1 MLEKSIYSKKNL
13 NRKKLSKNINLTK
26 DPIWD
31 LLRKVTIPASVGS
44 LFQTFYN
51 LVDTWFA
58 GKISAEAIAAIAKS
72 FPIFFVI
79 IAVGVGIGAATNASI
94 GNLIGEKKINKASL
108 LVAQSVVFAILISI
122 IVTLFGLNASNFLLT
137 VMGSDIA
144 SIALTREYLDIIFYG
159 TFIVMIQIS
168 LNGTLNAQGDTK
180 SYRNALIFSFFLNI
194 LLNPLF
200 IFGSTNSFIWISN
213 FIPVLINFNF
223 PGIIPEFGIS
233 GLAIATVISQ
243 LIGTIYL
250 AYKVNLCGLR
260 KYLNIKCFIPKL
272 DLLQD
277 LFSQAVPI
285 MFSMLFIGVGI
296 FNILYFIGQFGEL
309 ATAGYGAALRVEQ
322 VFLLPVIGLNTAVLS
337 IGGQNFGAKEF
348 YRIKELYLKA
358 LLFGCSFMVVAG
370 IILFFGAEFFVSQF
384 TNNSEAIYH
393 GAIYLK
399 IAALIGPIYPV
410 FFVTTAVFQA
420 LKKPIYSLYLSI
432 LRLTALPFLSL
443 WYVINI
449 RAGNYNDIF
458 YTIMITNWLMGIAV
472 LSFIPF
478 FFRKKLRMSFKKLFV
493 F

>member
-1 MLEKSIYSKKNL
+1 MSKKL
-13 NRKKLSKNINLTK
+13 NLTK
-26 DPIWD
+26 DPIWY
-31 LLRKVTIPASVGS
+31 LLKKVTIPASVGS

-58 GKISAEAIAAIAKS
+58 GRISAEAIGAIAKS
-72 FPIFFVI
+72 FPIYFVI

-94 GNLIGEKKINKASL
+94 GNLLGAKKTNQASL
-108 LVAQSVVFAILISI
+108 LIAQSVVFAIIISI
-122 IVTLFGLNASNFLLT
+122 IVTLFGLNASNFLLS
-137 VMGSDIA
+137 VMGSDPQ
-144 SIALTREYLDIIFYG
+144 SIILTREYLDIIFYG

-180 SYRNALIFSFFLNI
+180 SYRNVLIFSFFLNI
-194 LLNPLF
+194 ILNP
-200 IFGSTNSFIWISN
+200 IFIWGYG
-213 FIPVLINFNF
+213 FIPA
-223 PGIIPEFGIS
+223 FGIG

-250 AYKVNLCGLR
+250 AYKVNSCKLR
-260 KYLNIKCFIPKL
+260 KYLYIQCFIPKL
-272 DLLQD
+272 DLLRD

-337 IGGQNFGAKEF
+337 IGGQNFGAKEY
-348 YRIKELYLKA
+348 YRIKELYSKA
-358 LLFGCSFMVVAG
+358 LLFGSSFMAVAG
-370 IILFFGAEFFVSQF
+370 VILFFGAEFFVSQF
-384 TNNSEAIYH
+384 TNNAEAIYH

-399 IAALIGPIYPV
+399 IAALIGPVYPV
-410 FFVTTAVFQA
+410 FFITTAVFQA

-449 RAGNYNDIF
+449 RAGDYNDIF
-458 YTIMITNWLMGIAV
+458 YTIMATNWLMGIAV

-478 FFRKKLRMSFKKLFV
+478 FLRKKLKISFKKLFV

>member
-1 MLEKSIYSKKNL
+1 MSKKL
-13 NRKKLSKNINLTK
+13 NLTK
-26 DPIWD
+26 DPIWY
-31 LLRKVTIPASVGS
+31 LLEKVTIPASVGS

-58 GKISAEAIAAIAKS
+58 GKISAEAIGAIAKS
-72 FPIFFVI
+72 FPIYFVI

-94 GNLIGEKKINKASL
+94 GNLLGAKKTNQASL
-108 LVAQSVVFAILISI
+108 LVAQSIVFAIIISI
-122 IVTLFGLNASNFLLT
+122 IVTLFGLNASDFLLT
-137 VMGSDIA
+137 VMGSDLQ
-144 SIALTREYLDIIFYG
+144 SIILTREYLDIIFYG

-180 SYRNALIFSFFLNI
+180 SYRNVLIFSFFLNI
-194 LLNPLF
+194 ILNP
-200 IFGSTNSFIWISN
+200 IFIWGYG
-213 FIPVLINFNF
+213 FIPA
-223 PGIIPEFGIS
+223 FGIG

-243 LIGTIYL
+243 LIGTVYL
-250 AYKVNLCGLR
+250 AYKVNSCKLR
-260 KYLNIKCFIPKL
+260 KYLYIQCFIPKYAL
-272 DLLQD
+272 MRDLL
-277 LFSQAVPI
+277 SQAVPI

-348 YRIKELYLKA
+348 YRIKELYYKA
-358 LLFGCSFMVVAG
+358 LLFGCSFMAIAG

-384 TNNSEAIYH
+384 TNNTEAIYH

-410 FFVTTAVFQA
+410 FFITTAVFQA
-420 LKKPIYSLYLSI
+420 LKKSIYSLYLSI
-432 LRLTALPFLSL
+432 LRLTAFPFLSL
-443 WYVINI
+443 WYVINV
-449 RAGNYNDIF
+449 RGGNYNDIF
-458 YTIMITNWLMGIAV
+458 YTIMATNWLMGLAV
-472 LSFIPF
+472 LFFIPF
-478 FFRKKLRMSFKKLFV
+478 FFRKKLRISFKKLFV

>member
-1 MLEKSIYSKKNL
+1 MSKKL
-13 NRKKLSKNINLTK
+13 NLTK
-26 DPIWD
+26 DPIWY

-58 GKISAEAIAAIAKS
+58 GRISAEAIGAIAKS
-72 FPIFFVI
+72 FPIYFVI

-94 GNLIGEKKINKASL
+94 GNLLGAKKTNQASL
-108 LVAQSVVFAILISI
+108 LVAQSVVFAIIISI
-122 IVTLFGLNASNFLLT
+122 IVTLFGLNASNFLLS
-137 VMGSDIA
+137 VMGSDPQ
-144 SIALTREYLDIIFYG
+144 SIILTREYLDIIFYG

-180 SYRNALIFSFFLNI
+180 SYRNVLIFSFFLNI
-194 LLNPLF
+194 ILNP
-200 IFGSTNSFIWISN
+200 IFIWGYG
-213 FIPVLINFNF
+213 FIPA
-223 PGIIPEFGIS
+223 FGIS

-250 AYKVNLCGLR
+250 AYKVNSCKLR
-260 KYLNIKCFIPKL
+260 KYLYIQCFIPKL
-272 DLLQD
+272 DLLRD

-296 FNILYFIGQFGEL
+296 FNILYFIGQFGEM

-337 IGGQNFGAKEF
+337 IGGQNFGAKEY
-348 YRIKELYLKA
+348 YRIKELYSKA
-358 LLFGCSFMVVAG
+358 LLFGSSFMAEAG
-370 IILFFGAEFFVSQF
+370 VILFFGAEFFVSQF
-384 TNNSEAIYH
+384 TNNAEAIYH

-399 IAALIGPIYPV
+399 IAALIGPVYPV
-410 FFVTTAVFQA
+410 FFITTAVFQA

-449 RAGNYNDIF
+449 RAGDYNDIF
-458 YTIMITNWLMGIAV
+458 YTIMATNWLMGIAV

-478 FFRKKLRMSFKKLFV
+478 FLRKKLKISFKKLFV